1 MAGEPTMRERMTR
14 VEGRLDGMA
23 RDLDVLKADVSVLK
37 ADVSVLK
44 ADVKE
49 LKHDMIGVSRNCAL
63 STIAS
68 TSWSSTLTTVFGD
81 RPSS

>member
-23 RDLDVLKADVSVLK
+23 RDLDVLK